1 MITAFATV
9 ENAVDA
15 IKKGASDYISK
26 PFRIEELLTTIR
38 RVIEEGRFEEGITKL
53 DLDYTLSSL
62 ANPIRRNILRLLNS
76 RKRYVLWNLS
86 ESLV

>member
-26 PFRIEELLTTIR
+26 PFRIDDLLTTIR
-38 RVIEEGRFEEGITKL
+38 R
-53 DLDYTLSSL
+53 Y
-62 ANPIRRNILRLLNS
+62 
-76 RKRYVLWNLS
+76 
-86 ESLV
+86 